1 MGGGGG
7 GGDGGASERAAEEAR
22 KAELRARIGAMF
34 GEAPTSPV
42 MTRQTTTVP
51 AVIQPRTL
59 QEESINRDRVKRAGG
74 GAVDIPAALP
84 PQTIT
89 TEVPLDLSADVN
101 TAKGMFEQEESNLS
115 NTLRAFYT
123 DQLKRQFEQA
133 SRAVKFGAANT
144 GNLGGSAY
152 ADAVAKLNEEN
163 ALGGT
168 RVEEAVR
175 RSINNLRAQ
184 REDSRNRAIGLV
196 NAGSGDEAVASARTG
211 LQQALSNANAAQRE
225 NIVMDLFGNLAFAKV
240 ASDQNARNAQ
250 LAELYRRPG
259 AFFPTTPTASGTIVP
274 TRF

>member
-240 ASDQNARNAQ
+240 ASDQNSRNAQ

-259 AFFPTTPTASGTIVP
+259 AFFPTQPTAGGTIVP